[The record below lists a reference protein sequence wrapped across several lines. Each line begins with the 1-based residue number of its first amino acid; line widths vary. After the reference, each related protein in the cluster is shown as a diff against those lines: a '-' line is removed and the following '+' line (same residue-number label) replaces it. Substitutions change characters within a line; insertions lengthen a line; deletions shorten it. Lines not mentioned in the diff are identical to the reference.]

1 MPVHFR
7 RLITLQIKVWAR
19 MKDVWNSY
27 VFLCLKWYIS
37 VVQITE
43 PKCEVLVYYF
53 QQDWYLNAVRHEV
66 RHPPPSSQNI
76 STQGLVMIP
85 NIFKWLG
92 WIFFFKWLFPG
103 WLLVSVGVPVAR
115 DIIVIT
121 KCGAHNGIC
130 HQADWCYKAL
140 VTANSNTTTAQR
152 AGKNGKSISFHEAP
166 FSRIVFIFIPY
177 FGQSSPSQPG
187 NKCTLSDPFT
197 NLKLLYR
204 EDIKTQ

>member
-1 MPVHFR
+1 MAWLDFFLPMWLPR
-7 RLITLQIKVWAR
+7 R
-19 MKDVWNSY
+19 
-27 VFLCLKWYIS
+27 
-37 VVQITE
+37 
-43 PKCEVLVYYF
+43 
-53 QQDWYLNAVRHEV
+53 AVSRL
-66 RHPPPSSQNI
+66 
-76 STQGLVMIP
+76 T
-85 NIFKWLG
+85 
-92 WIFFFKWLFPG
+92 PG
-103 WLLVSVGVPVAR
+103 QCWCPRVPVAR

-121 KCGAHNGIC
+121 ECGAHNGIC